1 MAFWKK
7 SEDPWDM
14 KPKPVR
20 TVSSAAPE
28 GDEEPESL
36 LDSVRDWAEK
46 KRSAEKSQLTL
57 PVEKC
62 PWCGGEMEQGFLSGG
77 RGVYWTRGVPDTK
90 TKWLGAGMENQLRVD
105 EEGALF
111 TYRTAWLCPTC
122 RKLAADLSDA
132 SDTPEGRT
140 QEEYIEELRGYAE
153 QAKQREEEN

>member
-1 MAFWKK
+1 M
-7 SEDPWDM
+7 
-14 KPKPVR
+14 
-20 TVSSAAPE
+20 
-28 GDEEPESL
+28 
-36 LDSVRDWAEK
+36 
-46 KRSAEKSQLTL
+46 TL

-153 QAKQREEEN
+153 QAKTERGRKLTNGTALFQIRSHGLQQDRKRPDDPVQL